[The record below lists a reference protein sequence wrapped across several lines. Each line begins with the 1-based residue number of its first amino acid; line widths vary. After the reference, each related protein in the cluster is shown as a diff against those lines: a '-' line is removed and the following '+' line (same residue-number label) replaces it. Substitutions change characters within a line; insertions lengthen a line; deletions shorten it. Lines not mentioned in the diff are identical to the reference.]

1 MNLFLPGATTMMSRY
16 LLLLVQILNERCLFT
31 VLLACGLLGFI
42 LAVALCRY
50 VLDCLSAKFEAC
62 CDWLEVK
69 LAQRKVRRRALMHLQ
84 RMARYSRPVTTHLPA
99 SNPQQRLVAVKS
111 VAQPHSAQKQS
122 ADIVLPYHARRPVSA
137 SEALRRSCLGQ

>member
-1 MNLFLPGATTMMSRY
+1 MMSRY

-69 LAQRKVRRRALMHLQ
+69 LARRKVRRRTLMHLQ
-84 RMARYSRPVTTHLPA
+84 RMARHSRAVKAHPPA
-99 SNPQQRLVAVKS
+99 SKPQPRSVEVKS
-111 VAQPHSAQKQS
+111 TQPPQPTRKQS
-122 ADIVLPYHARRPVSA
+122 AATVLPYQARRPVSA
-137 SEALRRSCLGQ
+137 REALRRSCAG